1 MLLCLGD
8 TGSPVTILK
17 ARKGTAIY
25 YRHAFLTLKRSFSM
39 NSPICYMHEAATRRI
54 SVVLLAPRLTAGSAG
69 PLSPTIADC
78 RAALTSFPAAHP
90 PGCPSPTGRSATSTL
105 QNTSTSPHLSPQ
117 RALAVPF
124 NCSTPPGCG
133 QSSACPGTASLGR
146 RGSPPVSCGLLTHHS
161 NSS

>member
-54 SVVLLAPRLTAGSAG
+54 SVVLLAPRLTAGRAA
-69 PLSPTIADC
+69 PLSPTIAAQLS
-78 RAALTSFPAAHP
+78 RPSPQLTRQAALLPQAALPPPLYKTPAP
-90 PGCPSPTGRSATSTL
+90 LPTCL
-105 QNTSTSPHLSPQ
+105 
-117 RALAVPF
+117 
-124 NCSTPPGCG
+124 
-133 QSSACPGTASLGR
+133 R
-146 RGSPPVSCGLLTHHS
+146 RGLSRSLSTAQHLLAAVRARPALEPPAWAAVGPHQSAAGC
-161 NSS
+161 